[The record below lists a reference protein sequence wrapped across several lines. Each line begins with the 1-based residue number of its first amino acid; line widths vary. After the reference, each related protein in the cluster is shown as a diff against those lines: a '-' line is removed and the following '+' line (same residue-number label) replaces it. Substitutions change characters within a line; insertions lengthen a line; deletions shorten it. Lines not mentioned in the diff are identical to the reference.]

1 MKEGKNNSNRILKRT
16 GKIFGRSLMIGL
28 CMLLAGNVTAQSDNY
43 KWWNPARNTFPTV
56 EGQGW
61 TKEVK
66 SFYDRLPA
74 RAEANV
80 RKDVWNLSRHSAG
93 LYIKFKSNTGE
104 IKVRYA
110 TTKKDN
116 YAMPHM
122 PATGVSG
129 VDLYAFDHS
138 GKWIWVPGRY
148 HFADTVTY
156 QFTNIEIDQQYKGRD
171 CEFRLFLPLY
181 NGVEWMEVGVPEGK
195 SFSPLPLSEEKP
207 VVVYGTSIAQGGC
220 ASRPG
225 MAWTSLLERQLD
237 YPLINLAFS
246 GNGRLEKP
254 LIDLIA
260 EIDAK
265 IYVLDCIPNLTN
277 ISAPELETKIRD
289 AVKGLQA
296 KRSGIPILL
305 VEHSQGPG
313 TSTGNFK
320 MVEDCERASE
330 VTRNTFAKLQEE
342 GVRGIYLLSQ
352 KDIGM
357 DINATVDGIHPADIG
372 MKQHADAYEKIIREI
387 IHEPS
392 GSSNSALQPV
402 IQDRDGYDWRG
413 RHQEILRLNKVS
425 PPQNVI
431 IANSIIHYWA
441 GQPKASIVRGE
452 DSWNRYLKPLGLR
465 NLGFG
470 WDRIE
475 NALWRVYHGEL
486 DGYTAKHVV
495 IMIGTNNVGSNSDE
509 EIIEG
514 LHSLILA
521 VKLRQPKTSIL
532 LSGIFPRRNT
542 ESRIEM
548 LNRKISQLAA
558 IENIKYINP
567 GIVLLNTSG
576 KIDESLFS
584 DGVHPNATG
593 YNKIAP
599 LLATYLKN

>member
-1 MKEGKNNSNRILKRT
+1 
-16 GKIFGRSLMIGL
+16 MIWL
-28 CMLLAGNVTAQSDNY
+28 CMLLAETVTAQSENY
-43 KWWNPARNTFPTV
+43 KWWNPANNAFPTV

-74 RAEANV
+74 RAEADV
-80 RKDVWNLSRHSAG
+80 RKEVWNLSRHSAG

-138 GKWIWVPGRY
+138 GKWVWVPGRY
-148 HFADTVTY
+148 HFSDTVTY
-156 QFTNIEIDQQYKGRD
+156 KYNNIEIDHQYKGRD

-181 NGVEWMEVGVPEGK
+181 NGVEWLEIGVPAENT
-195 SFSPLPLSEEKP
+195 FVPLPLSEEKP

-254 LIDLIA
+254 LIDLIT

-277 ISAPELETKIRD
+277 VPAAALETKIRD

-296 KRSGIPILL
+296 RRPRTPILL

-313 TSTGNFK
+313 TGTGILSL
-320 MVEDCERASE
+320 VEDCEKASE
-330 VTRNTFAKLQEE
+330 VTRSTFAKLQEE
-342 GVRGIYLLSQ
+342 GVKNIYLLSQ
-352 KDIGM
+352 KEIGM

-372 MKQHADAYEKIIREI
+372 MKQHADAYEKTIRAI
-387 IHEPS
+387 LNEPS
-392 GSSNSALQPV
+392 SCSNTALYPL

-413 RHQEILRLNKVS
+413 RHNEIIRLNKTS
-425 PPQNVI
+425 PPQNII
-431 IANSIIHYWA
+431 IANSIIHFWA
-441 GQPKASIVRGE
+441 GEPKDPIVRGE

-486 DGYTAKHVV
+486 DGYSAKHVI
-495 IMIGTNNVGSNSDE
+495 IMMGTNNVGTNTDK

-514 LHSLILA
+514 LRSLVSA
-521 VKLRQPKTSIL
+521 VKLRQPTTTIL

-542 ESRIEM
+542 EHRIAL
-548 LNRKISQLAA
+548 LNREISRLAA
-558 IENIKYINP
+558 LENVTYINP
-567 GIVLLNTSG
+567 GIVLLNASG
-576 KIDESLFS
+576 KIDEALFS

-593 YNKIAP
+593 YRKLAP
-599 LLATYLKN
+599 LLAGYLKK